1 MSNIIITK
9 SKQLL
14 LSIIQITERD
24 GMMNRLQRAE
34 KSLTKQQFYKIHG
47 ETNQLIPPPTK
58 ITLRVSVHKVIL

>member
-24 GMMNRLQRAE
+24 VMIIRLQRADKSSLKLKFHKTQE
-34 KSLTKQQFYKIHG
+34 K
-47 ETNQLIPPPTK
+47 TNQLISPPSQV
-58 ITLRVSVHKVIL
+58 TLIVSVYKVIL